1 MHPDI
6 NYYYIG
12 KVHPYE
18 PDITYNTIAY
28 IMFYGICAHMC
39 SILMYKQRKHIADK
53 QDDNTD
59 SNELYKINNTLLMCQ
74 IVSNNSAYSF
84 IEDNTIPDVKKQSI
98 LDNLLSMKSLERPYI
113 LYYLFKY
120 CDFKQYEEYYTKS
133 NFNLDETLELDTT
146 FAIGDKQYNVNMGNL
161 KFIAWVYYS
170 GLYDFLMNDDK
181 LKYEILSEMNSNGLL
196 SGNVFL
202 RYQMFMLDYEQDLED
217 YKDMPGLISQEESDD
232 IDDIDDI
239 DDNYNDNDN
248 DNENEIKLLYIKG
261 ARGAEALVKGARGAE
276 ALADEIDITGTR
288 FNSVLVDDFCSLFS
302 NIKQN
307 ISNRLSRHFNK
318 YKNISDI
325 K

>member
-1 MHPDI
+1 MEMHPDI

-18 PDITYNTIAY
+18 PNITYNTVAY
-28 IMFYGICAHMC
+28 IAFYYSFYYMCAT
-39 SILMYKQRKHIADK
+39 LMDKQRKHIADK

-59 SNELYKINNTLLMCQ
+59 SNESYQINKNMLICHM
-74 IVSNNSAYSF
+74 ISNSSAYSF
-84 IEDNTIPDVKKQSI
+84 IEDNTIPDEKKQSI

-113 LYYLFKY
+113 LYYLFEK

-202 RYQMFMLDYEQDLED
+202 RYQMFMLDYEE
-217 YKDMPGLISQEESDD
+217 YKDMPGLISQEE
-232 IDDIDDI
+232 I
-239 DDNYNDNDN
+239 DDNENDDTEDDTED
-248 DNENEIKLLYIKG
+248 DNENDDETNLLYIKG
-261 ARGAEALVKGARGAE
+261 ARGAEALV
-276 ALADEIDITGTR
+276 DEIDITGTR
-288 FNSVLVDDFCSLFS
+288 FSSTLVDECVSLFCK
-302 NIKQN
+302 IKNN
-307 ISNRLSRHFNK
+307 ISNRLSKHFVK
-318 YKNISDI
+318 YNDIVDI

>member
-1 MHPDI
+1 MYPDI
-6 NYYYIG
+6 NYYYFG

-39 SILMYKQRKHIADK
+39 SILMYKNRKHIADK

-59 SNELYKINNTLLMCQ
+59 SNEPYKINNTLLMCQ
-74 IVSNNSAYSF
+74 MVSNNCAYSF

-98 LDNLLSMKSLERPYI
+98 LDNLLSMKSLERPYL
-113 LYYLFKY
+113 LYYLFNY
-120 CDFKQYEEYYTKS
+120 CDFKQYEEYYTKA

-170 GLYDFLMNDDK
+170 GLYDFLIDNDK
-181 LKYEILSEMNSNGLL
+181 LKYEILTEMNSKGLL

-202 RYQMFMLDYEQDLED
+202 RYQLFSQEYED
-217 YKDMPGLISQEESDD
+217 YKDMPELISQEEIMNKVFGASLSDKTELNRD
-232 IDDIDDI
+232 
-239 DDNYNDNDN
+239 
-248 DNENEIKLLYIKG
+248 ENILNTNSESESESE
-261 ARGAEALVKGARGAE
+261 AEALVDDSDDSEDK
-276 ALADEIDITGTR
+276 IDNIGTR
-288 FNSVLVDDFCSLFS
+288 FNSVLVDDFISLFS
-302 NIKQN
+302 KAKQN

>member
-6 NYYYIG
+6 NYYYFG

-39 SILMYKQRKHIADK
+39 SILMYKQSKHIAET
-53 QDDNTD
+53 QDDNT
-59 SNELYKINNTLLMCQ
+59 NINKYFKINNTLLMCHM
-74 IVSNNSAYSF
+74 VSNNSAYSF
-84 IEDNTIPDVKKQSI
+84 IEDNTIPDEKKQSI
-98 LDNLLSMKSLERPYI
+98 LDKLLSMKSLERPYI

-170 GLYDFLMNDDK
+170 GLYDFLIDNDK
-181 LKYEILSEMNSNGLL
+181 LKYEILTEMNSNGLL

-202 RYQMFMLDYEQDLED
+202 RYQLFSQEYED
-217 YKDMPGLISQEESDD
+217 YKDMPGLISQEEIDKIND
-232 IDDIDDI
+232 IDDIEDNHNDNNN
-239 DDNYNDNDN
+239 DNYNDNDN
-248 DNENEIKLLYIKG
+248 DNNNDNDNDNNNEKNLLYIKG
-261 ARGAEALVKGARGAE
+261 ARGAEALA
-276 ALADEIDITGTR
+276 
-288 FNSVLVDDFCSLFS
+288 VDDFISLFYKA
-302 NIKQN
+302 KQN
-307 ISNRLSRHFNK
+307 ISNRLSRHFVK
-318 YKNISDI
+318 YNDIVDI

>member
-1 MHPDI
+1 MYPDI

-28 IMFYGICAHMC
+28 MMFYGICAHMC
-39 SILMYKQRKHIADK
+39 SILMYKNRKQIADK
-53 QDDNTD
+53 QDDNTNIKKYFEINIYQMV
-59 SNELYKINNTLLMCQ
+59 SLMITNNTGY
-74 IVSNNSAYSF
+74 AF
-84 IEDNTIPDVKKQSI
+84 IETNNISIEKKQSI
-98 LDNLLSMKSLERPYI
+98 LDNLLSMKSLERPYL

-120 CDFKQYEEYYTKS
+120 CDFKQYEEYYTKA

-202 RYQMFMLDYEQDLED
+202 RYQLFLNEYEQDLED
-217 YKDMPGLISQEESDD
+217 DYEMYKDMPGLISEEKLDKETILNSECDCDCDCDCDSESESESKSDSESESELD
-232 IDDIDDI
+232 
-239 DDNYNDNDN
+239 
-248 DNENEIKLLYIKG
+248 
-261 ARGAEALVKGARGAE
+261 
-276 ALADEIDITGTR
+276 DEIDITGTR
-288 FNSVLVDDFCSLFS
+288 FSSALVDDFISLFS
-302 NIKQN
+302 KVKQK
-307 ISNRLSRHFNK
+307 ISNRVSRHFNK
-318 YKNISDI
+318 YNDISDI
-325 K
+325 NIK